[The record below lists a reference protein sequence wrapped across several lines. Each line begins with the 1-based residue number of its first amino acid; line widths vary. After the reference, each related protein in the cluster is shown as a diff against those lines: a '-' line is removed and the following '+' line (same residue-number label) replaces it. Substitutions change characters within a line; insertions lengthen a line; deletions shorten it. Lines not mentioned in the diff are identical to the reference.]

1 MNLSDYGLSYSH
13 ITYTQLN
20 SDINFLNQ
28 NFLSIMSEN
37 NLTLNMTENYDTL
50 LELFP
55 FTADDSVTQ
64 SVLIQE

>member
-1 MNLSDYGLSYSH
+1 M
-13 ITYTQLN
+13 
-20 SDINFLNQ
+20 F
-28 NFLSIMSEN
+28 EN